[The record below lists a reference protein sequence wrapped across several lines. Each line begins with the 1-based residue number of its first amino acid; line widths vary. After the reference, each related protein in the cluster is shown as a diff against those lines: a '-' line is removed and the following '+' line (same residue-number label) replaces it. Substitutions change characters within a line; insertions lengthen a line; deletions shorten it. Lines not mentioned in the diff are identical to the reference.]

1 MKRLIVMILIAGV
14 LAVFAGCSKSK
25 DSSQQVTTETAGQ
38 DTGSGTKKEKKP
50 GGTGKPG
57 ETGFVVLP
65 AYTYSGDDVTM
76 NAMLDTLME
85 ERGSKIR
92 QADITIPDIVVV
104 KSDDS
109 DPQDILVW
117 NYARAFSYKKE
128 GTELVAVDGVE
139 VLGLMHLKETVNG
152 FEVTSWEKAAY
163 GDDETVMK
171 SLKKICRDNW
181 NLTYDMVSAYK
192 NSDVYHTAIIRMY
205 VDGNQLDID
214 RYTIGKKT
222 WYLSDIATIEDSAD
236 GGIEGTFVKKE
247 DDSSLEIRSL
257 GNGRYSVKMA
267 LAGKG
272 NLGGSGKME
281 GETLNFTL
289 KTDDKAAVTCV
300 AVLENDTITVNVVDS
315 DWNQLSPGETLEFY
329 SAADVSTETG
339 APSTAEAIE

>member
-1 MKRLIVMILIAGV
+1 MKRLIVMILIAGT
-14 LAVFAGCSKSK
+14 LAISAGCSKSK
-25 DSSQQVTTETAGQ
+25 DSSQPASTETAGQ
-38 DTGSGTKKEKKP
+38 DTRTGTKKKKNS
-50 GGTGKPG
+50 G
-57 ETGFVVLP
+57 EAGFVVLP
-65 AYTYSGDDVTM
+65 AYTYTGDDVTM

-85 ERGSKIR
+85 EKGSKIK
-92 QADITIPDIVVV
+92 QADVTIPDIVVV
-104 KSDDS
+104 KVNDS
-109 DPQDILVW
+109 DPQDIQVW

-152 FEVTSWEKAAY
+152 FEVTSWDKAAY

-171 SLKKICRDNW
+171 SLRKLCRDNW

-192 NSDVYHTAIIRMY
+192 NSEVYHTAIIRMY

-222 WYLSDIATIEDSAD
+222 WYLSDITTIEDSAD

-247 DDSSLEIRSL
+247 DDSSLEIHSL
-257 GNGRYSVKMA
+257 GNGRYSVKMS
-267 LAGKG
+267 LAGQG
-272 NLGGSGKME
+272 NLSGSGKME

-289 KTDDKAAVTCV
+289 KADDKAAVTC
-300 AVLENDTITVNVVDS
+300 AAILENDMVTVNVVDS
-315 DWNQLSPGETLEFY
+315 EWDQLSPGETFEFY
-329 SAADVSTETG
+329 SAADVSTEPG